1 MCLHQND
8 PSKCS
13 RRPIKPVA
21 FTEQIKP
28 VVLGWVNYF
37 KHTNASE
44 SFRKLQCFIN
54 NRFRRYLTY
63 RSKGRGFGWQNHP
76 NSKLYTMGMFY
87 IGSGMIKYP
96 ERLSKGL

>member
-1 MCLHQND
+1 MRNRLKYLTC
-8 PSKCS
+8 
-13 RRPIKPVA
+13 RRAPIKPQT
-21 FTEQIKP
+21 FIEQIKP

-44 SFRKLQCFIN
+44 AFVRLQDFIN

-63 RSKGRGFGWQNHP
+63 RRKGRGCGWKSYP
-76 NSKLYTMGMFY
+76 NSKLYTMGMLY

-96 ERLSKGL
+96 ERVVQGL